1 MAVDKGVVM
10 DIWVS
15 DNVTVMSAGM
25 FVNLVG
31 HLVNRRRL
39 ENNPDL
45 VRQHVAEA
53 QARSVRKLQRREAQA
68 TCEVCGKPNVPS
80 DKRQHFS
87 DGPIMEFPADVA
99 KSGRYFFVC

>member
-53 QARSVRKLQRREAQA
+53 QARQSTHRSCR
-68 TCEVCGKPNVPS
+68 PS
-80 DKRQHFS
+80 WTR
-87 DGPIMEFPADVA
+87 V
-99 KSGRYFFVC
+99 